1 VLCVV
6 TYGDGQNTGWGG
18 GSLML
23 SQACDQ
29 LVKLLTEEEIKFY
42 QRAKVTDVL
51 LGDNNM
57 KYF

>member
-1 VLCVV
+1 MGMGK
-6 TYGDGQNTGWGG
+6 TQGGGG